1 MSAVSSRT
9 SLLVAALAALAI
21 GCSDSDSDDEPIPP
35 IGDDEIAELEARA
48 DAVVA
53 AGVPGVV
60 AVVREGD
67 QTVRIARGVADRV
80 TGAPLTA
87 DARFRAAS
95 VAKSVLSV
103 VMLQLEAEG
112 ALDLGDTIDAWLPG
126 MIRGNRHATLE
137 QLVRLESGIPDYSV
151 DPRHMAPYYAG
162 DFDHPWT
169 PQQLVELANEQET
182 LFAPGEGWSY
192 SNTNYALLALVIEK
206 ATGQPLADVVQ
217 ARVFD
222 RLGMAHSRMATTG
235 AIESPYAHGYMVGI
249 GPEPLDVTGI
259 SASSVYGAG
268 NLVAS
273 GEDLVTFYRGL
284 AAGGLVD
291 RDQLARM
298 IAVDPHLPDTRY
310 AMGLWRFD
318 DQYGCGTYYGHDGG
332 APGYL
337 TTAYTSLDGERQY
350 ALFVTSMTVGEKAGD
365 DAAQAAWAELNYA
378 AACR

>member
-1 MSAVSSRT
+1 MSALASRT
-9 SLLVAALAALAI
+9 SFLASTLAI
-21 GCSDSDSDDEPIPP
+21 LAFGCADSDDEPTLP
-35 IGDDEIAELEARA
+35 IGDEEIAELEARA
-48 DAVVA
+48 DAIVA

-67 QTVRIARGVADRV
+67 QTVRIARGVADRA

-95 VAKSVLSV
+95 VAKSVLAV
-103 VMLQLEAEG
+103 VLLQLEAEG
-112 ALDLGDTIDAWLPG
+112 ALRLDDTIDAWLPG
-126 MIRGNRHATLE
+126 MVRGNGHATLE
-137 QLVRLESGIPDYSV
+137 ELIRLESGIPDYAA

-162 DFDHPWT
+162 DFEHAWT
-169 PQQLVELANEQET
+169 PQQLVALANDQET

-192 SNTNYALLALVIEK
+192 SNTNYALLGLVIEK
-206 ATGQPLADVVQ
+206 ATGQPLADAVQ

-222 RLGMAHSRMATTG
+222 RLGMTHSRMAVTG
-235 AIESPYAHGYMVGI
+235 AIESPVAHGHMVGI
-249 GPEPLDVTGI
+249 GPAPLDVTGI
-259 SASSVYGAG
+259 SASSMFGSG
-268 NLVAS
+268 NLVAT
-273 GEDLVTFYRGL
+273 GEDLVAFYGGL
-284 AAGGLVD
+284 AAGDLLGA
-291 RDQLARM
+291 DQLARM
-298 IAVDPHLPDTRY
+298 TAFDPRMPETRY

-350 ALFVTSMTVGEKAGD
+350 ALFVTAMTVDEKAGD
-365 DAAQAAWAELNYA
+365 TAAQAAWAELNHA